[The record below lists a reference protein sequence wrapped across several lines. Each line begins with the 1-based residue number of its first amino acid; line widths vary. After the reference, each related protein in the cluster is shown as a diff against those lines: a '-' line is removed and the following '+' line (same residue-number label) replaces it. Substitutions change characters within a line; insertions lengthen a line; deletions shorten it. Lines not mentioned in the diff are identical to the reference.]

1 MKLYD
6 GLIREAGA
14 LLSEKSVREYA
25 YAPENA
31 APEGE
36 KNSLILMRET
46 AFELGESR
54 FSSTSLLA
62 VTDDEALVPKDRILL
77 YGKDLTE
84 LRGDAPFAR
93 LTFLRTNAVADAN
106 EQENYALIQE
116 MELKKYELSPE
127 GCMLRA
133 PAFSS
138 REQLRVSKSA
148 VRSGLSFAQLG
159 NLFIRKYRENPHIS
173 AVTVIFITLPDAP
186 FAALEA
192 LSQRCAQLTRA
203 LNHLFEDANFDC
215 HACEWKP
222 VCDEVEGLKALHKQ
236 VVQH

>member
-1 MKLYD
+1 MKIYN
-6 GLIREAGA
+6 GLIREVRA
-14 LLSEKSVREYA
+14 LLSEIKVRKYA
-25 YAPENA
+25 YAPENS

-54 FSSTSLLA
+54 FPSTSLLA
-62 VTDDEALVPKDRILL
+62 ITDDAALVPEDCILL

-84 LRGDAPFAR
+84 LAGDAPFAR
-93 LTFLRTNAVADAN
+93 LTLLQTMASADAG
-106 EQENYALIQE
+106 EQERYALIQE
-116 MELKKYELSPE
+116 MELKKYELAPE

-148 VRSGLSFAQLG
+148 VKAGLSFAQLG
-159 NLFIRKYRENPHIS
+159 SLFIRKYRENPNIS
-173 AVTVIFITLPDAP
+173 AATVIFITLPDAP
-186 FAALEA
+186 YAALEA
-192 LSQRCAQLTRA
+192 LSQRCTQLTRA
-203 LNHLFEDANFDC
+203 LNHLFDDADLDC

-222 VCDEVEGLKALHKQ
+222 VCDEVEGMKGLHKQ
-236 VVQH
+236 VAPR